1 MVVVTKATQ
10 AEVGQGMAFSRQS
23 KREYVLAALE
33 KYERHLT
40 RYAARMLGGDVDSA
54 SDVVQFAYLKLCQ
67 QDDFKRDGQ
76 LKAWLYAVCRN
87 RTIDLIRKNGRLS
100 SVESAQ
106 LDLSEGGSVDP
117 RLDAERREWFSELR
131 MRIDQ
136 LPAVDREII
145 DLWSHGLKHQEIA
158 EITDKK
164 ASTVRVQLHRLIKS
178 LKREMGVES
187 VTESH

>member
-1 MVVVTKATQ
+1 
-10 AEVGQGMAFSRQS
+10 MAFSKQS
-23 KREYVLAALE
+23 KQEYVLAALE
-33 KYERHLT
+33 KHERHLT

-67 QDDFKRDGQ
+67 QQDVKRDNQ
-76 LKAWLYAVCRN
+76 LKAWLYTVCRN
-87 RTIDLIRKNGRLS
+87 RVIDLIRKNGRLS
-100 SVESAQ
+100 SMESAQ
-106 LDLSEGGSVDP
+106 LDLSEGAAVDP
-117 RLDAERREWFSELR
+117 RLDAEQREWFSELR
-131 MRIDQ
+131 ERIDQ

-145 DLWSHGLKHQEIA
+145 DLWSNGLKHQEIA
-158 EITDKK
+158 EITNKK